1 VSTKK
6 LFYKSIV
13 WQVIGFIWI
22 SILSFIWFGSWV
34 SSFNFSMVVLVGSTF
49 MYVIY
54 EKLWNR
60 FFNKRNDRR
69 IFWK

>member
-1 VSTKK
+1 VSIKK

-13 WQVIGFIWI
+13 WQAIGFTWI
-22 SILSFIWFGSWV
+22 SILSFIWFGSLA
-34 SSFNFSMVVLVGSTF
+34 SSFGFSMVVLVGSTF

-60 FFNKRNDRR
+60 FFNKRDNR
-69 IFWK
+69 

>member
-1 VSTKK
+1 MSTKK

-60 FFNKRNDRR
+60 FFNKRDNR
-69 IFWK
+69 